1 MKNVSENKDEVYI
14 LHIICTVYEIQILY
28 GECNYEIQK
37 AMII

>member
-1 MKNVSENKDEVYI
+1 MKNVSENKDEVSIY
-14 LHIICTVYEIQILY
+14 ICTVYEIQILY